1 MNVVI
6 FLGKTIVFNVL
17 KALFITLVVILAV
30 LFGTGQESRF
40 IYTDF

>member
-1 MNVVI
+1 
-6 FLGKTIVFNVL
+6 LGKTIVFNIL

-30 LFGTGQESRF
+30 LFGAGQESRF